1 LAFLAAV
8 SAILGFGRAEEGNA
22 DAAGALPRIESASVS
37 VIDNEPH
44 AFYVPRIYRD
54 LSRTHRHLIRSE
66 SAGRKSAPFV
76 PMPSIKTLRLKGTPE
91 QPAGWK
97 HDVKQ
102 GHVKPVAHYKDKWR
116 IVIKVSGA
124 VRGLGVIAWFGV
136 AAFQKKYA
144 WRAGTAQG
152 EPIRF
157 CSDAK
162 GKVVLRPRR
171 YDKVRNPMG
180 HLPFRLVSNELRGN
194 WAAKYLREEKDPE
207 LLERNRRK
215 FSIQMLALE
224 PGRADYDLYA
234 YYHFAPSTQ
243 LLSAQSA
250 FGKEKPKPGR
260 KYWVFMPYTVALVK
274 DGGSKP
280 EIVQCLHGEFSYL
293 LDLSA
298 GEWPLNALIT
308 GRFMDAGLDEFL
320 DQLERRRK
328 K

>member
-1 LAFLAAV
+1 MRLRTGVRALAFLAAV

-66 SAGRKSAPFV
+66 S
-76 PMPSIKTLRLKGTPE
+76 
-91 QPAGWK
+91 AGWK